1 MADTQ
6 EHQSHF
12 RNKRSI
18 DLLEQSDTSD
28 FEYNTEEENLNYE
41 RQNNARYQRLI
52 DQLEKCENHNFD
64 YHEVDEDFSFEKM
77 RQLIETMQ
85 RQPQYHRYWY
95 RAVLSLPVYKWIYDW
110 NYDGTIPANEFTAKF
125 VEATG
130 FDIASRSMSF
140 EPNLEIHY
148 FDLEGKMNS
157 LENSLKR
164 KINNYER
171 CLSGISPSQYVPSS
185 SRDKVS
191 NSENLRECVLND
203 ICCVLRLRFPA
214 LSVECRST
222 DFVFKGGPNSKPVFP
237 IKMASSDISAVHW
250 LASYGFVGIKES
262 PTDIS
267 FSIMRQLLR
276 LAMTYKSDLVGLSDF
291 EHLLIIK
298 FLPYSRDGVVSY
310 DYKLFDLNSTPINI
324 KWAITVMVY
333 YEVALSDDERKE
345 KERRMEELHDSLALS
360 KDELKKIGNQQIP
373 KIEKDQRP
381 RPATSAWE
389 STNIVCTPDYLSIL
403 EAGKGKVFCM
413 KKVEFI
419 DCIDANRFHISND
432 TDEITLRFVDMH
444 ELRRSYSLDE
454 RGNFSMPFFH
464 KVKKEAIDQF
474 YGEIECYERI
484 EAYNKL
490 HPGSDE
496 RVHCPRFL
504 TYGCGVIATRWEFVS
519 GLFFA
524 TERLKGKKAATPGE
538 FAKGIKEIEKLA
550 SIGIKFSYLGTEM
563 FSIIDDEFHIF
574 DFSTALL
581 VEPFDPRLDIKKYK
595 RTFLDDDL

>member
-1 MADTQ
+1 M
-6 EHQSHF
+6 
-12 RNKRSI
+12 
-18 DLLEQSDTSD
+18 SDNQLGESAMSGFGYT
-28 FEYNTEEENLNYE
+28 EEEENLNYE
-41 RQNNARYQRLI
+41 RQNDARYQRLI
-52 DQLEKCENHNFD
+52 DQLEKYENYNFD
-64 YHEVDEDFSFEKM
+64 YHDVDEDLNYSEM
-77 RQLIETMQ
+77 WTLIDTVLS
-85 RQPQYHRYWY
+85 HRLSHRNWY
-95 RAVLSLPVYKWIYDW
+95 RAVLSLPVFKISGW
-110 NYDGTIPANEFTAKF
+110 NYDSTIPADAITAKF

-130 FDIASRSMSF
+130 FDKALRPISF
-140 EPNLEIHY
+140 EPNYPLFDYDLQEKIHAFACRLERRIK
-148 FDLEGKMNS
+148 DDEQ
-157 LENSLKR
+157 
-164 KINNYER
+164 
-171 CLSGISPSQYVPSS
+171 CLSDTPRWHYHPIS
-185 SRDKVS
+185 REEVS
-191 NSENLRECVLND
+191 NSENLNMLIFHD
-203 ICCVLRLRFPA
+203 ILRVLRLLFPA

-237 IKMASSDISAVHW
+237 IKMASSDISAVHL

-563 FSIIDDEFHIF
+563 FFIVDDEFHIF
-574 DFSTALL
+574 DFSTAISTNFWYLH
-581 VEPFDPRLDIKKYK
+581 
-595 RTFLDDDL
+595 